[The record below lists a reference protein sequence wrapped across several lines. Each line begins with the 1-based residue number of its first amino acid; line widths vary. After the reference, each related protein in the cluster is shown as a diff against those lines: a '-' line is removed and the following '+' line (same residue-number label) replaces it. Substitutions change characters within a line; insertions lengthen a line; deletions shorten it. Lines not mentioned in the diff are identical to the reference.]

1 MQRQFLKP
9 KKTTN
14 LFCIIGKPGTGKQ
27 AILDD
32 IFSNARFVDKNR
44 ISRFVYGTTK
54 ESESIDYSE
63 LKCERYSLEE
73 YRNLDPESIIESR
86 SYDDIISGE
95 LYYHFTLEKH
105 IMVGGNIVGIA
116 TIFQFEE
123 INKWAHIKQME
134 DLSWEINIYPIYI
147 NSPLS
152 DRIKHLLAKTKDDHG
167 IYKVCARLLEERYEY
182 RPVMENKVIDRSDPK
197 VLYINNAGGVN
208 QMSKIYKEVRLFI
221 ELHCKDV

>member
-1 MQRQFLKP
+1 M
-9 KKTTN
+9 
-14 LFCIIGKPGTGKQ
+14 FCIIGKPGTGKQ
-27 AILDD
+27 AILNS
-32 IFSNARFVDKNR
+32 IFANAKFIDKYNIARFVG
-44 ISRFVYGTTK
+44 STTK
-54 ESESIDYSE
+54 ESRPEDYDES
-63 LKCERYSLEE
+63 KCEIYSLEE
-73 YRNLDPESIIESR
+73 YRNIDPGIIIESR
-86 SYDDIISGE
+86 SYDDIINGE

-105 IMVGGNIVGIA
+105 IERGRNLVGIT

-123 INKWAHIKQME
+123 IKKWSQIKQME

-152 DRIKHLLAKTKDDHG
+152 DRIKRLLANIKDDKG
-167 IYKVCARLLEERYEY
+167 IYKACSRIISERYEY

-208 QMSKIYKEVRLFI
+208 QMPKIYREVRLFI